1 MILEQVE
8 QIVNLAN
15 SGNVALVVVLVILV
29 YAIRYLNDLSKI
41 LRNEVKDGILKS
53 HEQHSA
59 IIDKV
64 TYLHQEMENKGLLLE
79 QKIDITLD
87 IIKNERSTK
96 K

>member
-41 LRNEVKDGILKS
+41 LREEVKDGIIKS
-53 HEQHSA
+53 HDQHKI

-64 TYLHQEMENKGLLLE
+64 THLHQEVENKGTLLE

-87 IIKNERSTK
+87 VIKNESRTK